1 MELSVVKY
9 RTVCSSL
16 LKDKI
21 NQKINSL
28 ISCLDH
34 KLKTNKTL
42 IAIELHWMNLF
53 QVWKLLQKWRVKL
66 PLAWWKNHF
75 VLVFLWDTFVT
86 TNTLIGKKP
95 LVDCTGSLFYRSNSA
110 GAHFRSWQ
118 FTSSFPLGNLFSFRN
133 SDNVL
138 GKISV
143 HIFAPTEGWCL
154 WSKMVVV
161 IHLCR

>member
-1 MELSVVKY
+1 MEWVLLNTEQFA
-9 RTVCSSL
+9 RVCLRIRST
-16 LKDKI
+16 K
-21 NQKINSL
+21 KINSL

-42 IAIELHWMNLF
+42 IAIELHLNE
-53 QVWKLLQKWRVKL
+53 
-66 PLAWWKNHF
+66 F
-75 VLVFLWDTFVT
+75 VPSMKIITKVTCEITISMVEEPFRISFFLWDTFVT

-118 FTSSFPLGNLFSFRN
+118 FTSSFPFGNLFSFRN

-143 HIFAPTEGWCL
+143 HIFAPTEG
-154 WSKMVVV
+154 
-161 IHLCR
+161 